1 MNNLY
6 KRPMFRKGGSAEGGI
21 TSGLQRPGYKVG
33 ERVTEVMDEMQSI
46 RPQRNTAKRRLGDLM
61 IDFGIDI
68 ASRTPTG
75 SGIGGAIST
84 TLASAKDPFDKF
96 RQSRAADEGFEDKLA
111 LGAYDVV
118 KGEQAAEKE
127 FGQKKELIKL
137 ESELNPK
144 LKKVFR
150 EEIPEVRINE
160 YADSL
165 EENDFDFIKNN
176 SREIASDIVTYNVF
190 KEKNPDSGPAKKDF
204 RGILPYEYDKKGFEF
219 ASKQDAL
226 SKLQDGQD
234 VITQQITEIQTM
246 PASPQI
252 DVSVNQE
259 KIKQLQ
265 RELQKNQQLQK
276 LITGEDD
283 MIGETI
289 LKSIAADTGD
299 FDLNDYMEY
308 KKDPD
313 AFLKKLREAKA
324 DGGRIGLNLG
334 GMSNTPMMTGMV
346 EEVQET
352 GTTDPVADLSYGELR
367 ARLPKEITDDVV
379 TTIAN
384 SKQALLDFANIRTQ
398 QDVDEFNQQY
408 NVNLVLP
415 QEG

>member
-21 TSGLQRPGYKVG
+21 TSGLQRPGYSVG
-33 ERVTEVMDEMQSI
+33 NRVKEVMGEMQSVM
-46 RPQRNTAKRRLGDLM
+46 PQRNTAKRRLGDLM

-75 SGIGGAIST
+75 SGISGAIST
-84 TLASAKDPFDKF
+84 ALASAKDPFAKF
-96 RQSRAADEGFEDKLA
+96 KQSRAADEGFEDKLA

-118 KGEQAAEKE
+118 KGEQQAEKE
-127 FGQKKELIKL
+127 FDREKELIAL
-137 ESELNPK
+137 EAKLNPK
-144 LKKVFR
+144 
-150 EEIPEVRINE
+150 N
-160 YADSL
+160 
-165 EENDFDFIKNN
+165 
-176 SREIASDIVTYNVF
+176 
-190 KEKNPDSGPAKKDF
+190 
-204 RGILPYEYDKKGFEF
+204 KKGFEF
-219 ASKQDAL
+219 ASKQEAL

-246 PASPQI
+246 PASPEV
-252 DVSVNQE
+252 DVNANQE
-259 KIKQLQ
+259 QIKQLQ
-265 RELQKNQQLQK
+265 RELEKNQQLQK

-313 AFLKKLREAKA
+313 AFLKKLREDKA

-334 GMSNTPMMTGMV
+334 GMSNKPMMTGMV

>member
-1 MNNLY
+1 
-6 KRPMFRKGGSAEGGI
+6 MFRKGGSAEGGI
-21 TSGLQRPGYKVG
+21 TSGLERPGYNVG
-33 ERVTEVMDEMQSI
+33 KRVTEVMGEMKTAL
-46 RPQRNTAKRRLGDLM
+46 PQRNSSKRRLNDFL
-61 IDFGIDI
+61 IDFGLDI
-68 ASRTPTG
+68 ASRPAQGNIFQT
-75 SGIGGAIST
+75 A
-84 TLASAKDPFDKF
+84 AMSAKDPFDRF
-96 RQSRAADEGFEDKLA
+96 QQSRAASEGFDDKLA

-118 KGEQAAEKE
+118 KGEQAAEKDFE
-127 FGQKKELIKL
+127 QKKELIAL
-137 ESELNPK
+137 EAKLNPK
-144 LKKVFR
+144 
-150 EEIPEVRINE
+150 N
-160 YADSL
+160 
-165 EENDFDFIKNN
+165 
-176 SREIASDIVTYNVF
+176 
-190 KEKNPDSGPAKKDF
+190 
-204 RGILPYEYDKKGFEF
+204 KKGFEF

-246 PASPQI
+246 PPTANV
-252 DVSVNQE
+252 DVNANQ
-259 KIKQLQ
+259 KQIKQLQ
-265 RELQKNQQLQK
+265 RDLEKNQQLQK

-324 DGGRIGLNLG
+324 NGGRIGLNLG
-334 GMSNTPMMTGMV
+334 GMSNKPMMTGMV

-352 GTTDPVADLSYGELR
+352 GTTDPVADLSFGELR

-379 TTIAN
+379 TTIAS

>member
-1 MNNLY
+1 MNNNNLY

-21 TSGLQRPGYKVG
+21 TSGLERPGYNVG
-33 ERVTEVMDEMQSI
+33 KRVTEVMGEMKTAL
-46 RPQRNTAKRRLGDLM
+46 PQRNSSKRRLNDFL
-61 IDFGIDI
+61 IDFGLDI
-68 ASRTPTG
+68 ASRPAQGNIFQT
-75 SGIGGAIST
+75 A
-84 TLASAKDPFDKF
+84 AMSAKDPFDRF
-96 RQSRAADEGFEDKLA
+96 QQSRAASEGFDDKLA

-118 KGEQAAEKE
+118 KGEQAAEKDFE
-127 FGQKKELIKL
+127 QKKELIAL
-137 ESELNPK
+137 EAKLNPK
-144 LKKVFR
+144 
-150 EEIPEVRINE
+150 N
-160 YADSL
+160 
-165 EENDFDFIKNN
+165 
-176 SREIASDIVTYNVF
+176 
-190 KEKNPDSGPAKKDF
+190 
-204 RGILPYEYDKKGFEF
+204 KKGFEF

-246 PASPQI
+246 PPTANV
-252 DVSVNQE
+252 DVNANQ
-259 KIKQLQ
+259 KQIKQLQ
-265 RELQKNQQLQK
+265 RDLEKNQQLQK

-324 DGGRIGLNLG
+324 NGGRIGLNLG
-334 GMSNTPMMTGMV
+334 GMSNKPMMTGMV

-352 GTTDPVADLSYGELR
+352 GTTDPVADLSFGELR

-379 TTIAN
+379 TTIAS

>member
-21 TSGLQRPGYKVG
+21 TSGLQRPGYNVG
-33 ERVTEVMDEMQSI
+33 NRVKEVMGEMQSVM
-46 RPQRNTAKRRLGDLM
+46 PQRNTAKRRLGDLM

-75 SGIGGAIST
+75 SGISGAIST
-84 TLASAKDPFDKF
+84 ALASAKDPFDRF
-96 RQSRAADEGFEDKLA
+96 RQSRAASEGFEDKLA

-118 KGEQAAEKE
+118 KGEQASQKE
-127 FGQKKELIKL
+127 FDREKELIAL
-137 ESELNPK
+137 EAKLNPK
-144 LKKVFR
+144 
-150 EEIPEVRINE
+150 
-160 YADSL
+160 
-165 EENDFDFIKNN
+165 
-176 SREIASDIVTYNVF
+176 NV
-190 KEKNPDSGPAKKDF
+190 
-204 RGILPYEYDKKGFEF
+204 KGFEF
-219 ASKQDAL
+219 QSKQDAL

-234 VITQQITEIQTM
+234 VITQQITDIQTM
-246 PASPQI
+246 PASPEI
-252 DVSVNQE
+252 DVNANQE
-259 KIKQLQ
+259 KIKQLK
-265 RELQKNQQLQK
+265 RELEKNQQLQT
-276 LITGEDD
+276 LITKEDD
-283 MIGETI
+283 LIGETI

-299 FDLNDYMEY
+299 FDLTDYMEY
-308 KKDPD
+308 KNNPEE
-313 AFLKKLREAKA
+313 FLKKLREDKA

-334 GMSNTPMMTGMV
+334 GMSNKPMMTGMV

-352 GTTDPVADLSYGELR
+352 GTTNPVADLSYGELR

>member
-21 TSGLQRPGYKVG
+21 TSGLQRPGYSVG
-33 ERVTEVMDEMQSI
+33 KRVTEVMDEMQSI

-61 IDFGIDI
+61 IDFRIDI
-68 ASRTPTG
+68 ASRTPMG
-75 SGIGGAIST
+75 DGIGGAIST
-84 TLASAKDPFDKF
+84 ALASAKDPFAKF
-96 RQSRAADEGFEDKLA
+96 KQSRAADEGYEDKLA

-118 KGEQAAEKE
+118 KGEQAAQTKFDRE
-127 FGQKKELIKL
+127 KELIAL
-137 ESELNPK
+137 EAKLNPK
-144 LKKVFR
+144 
-150 EEIPEVRINE
+150 
-160 YADSL
+160 
-165 EENDFDFIKNN
+165 
-176 SREIASDIVTYNVF
+176 NV
-190 KEKNPDSGPAKKDF
+190 
-204 RGILPYEYDKKGFEF
+204 KGFEF
-219 ASKQDAL
+219 QSKQDAL

-246 PASPQI
+246 PASPEV
-252 DVSVNQE
+252 DVSANQE
-259 KIKQLQ
+259 QIKQLQ

-324 DGGRIGLNLG
+324 DGGRIGLNIG
-334 GMSNTPMMTGMV
+334 GMSNTPMMTNMV

>member
-1 MNNLY
+1 
-6 KRPMFRKGGSAEGGI
+6 MFRKGGSAEGGI
-21 TSGLQRPGYKVG
+21 TSGLQRPGYNVG
-33 ERVTEVMDEMQSI
+33 NRVTEVMDEMQSI

-68 ASRTPTG
+68 ATRPPTG

-84 TLASAKDPFDKF
+84 ALASARDPLDRF
-96 RQSRAADEGFEDKLA
+96 RQSRAASEGFEDKLA

-118 KGEQAAEKE
+118 KGEQES
-127 FGQKKELIKL
+127 QKKFDREKELIAL
-137 ESELNPK
+137 EAKLNPK
-144 LKKVFR
+144 
-150 EEIPEVRINE
+150 
-160 YADSL
+160 
-165 EENDFDFIKNN
+165 
-176 SREIASDIVTYNVF
+176 NV
-190 KEKNPDSGPAKKDF
+190 
-204 RGILPYEYDKKGFEF
+204 KGFEF
-219 ASKQDAL
+219 QSKQEAL

-246 PASPQI
+246 PPTSANIGDTQEQI
-252 DVSVNQE
+252 E
-259 KIKQLQ
+259 QLQ
-265 RELQKNQQLQK
+265 RELEKNQQLQK

-313 AFLKKLREAKA
+313 AFLKKLREDKA
-324 DGGRIGLNLG
+324 DGGRIGLSLG
-334 GMSNTPMMTGMV
+334 GMSNKPMMTDMV

-352 GTTDPVADLSYGELR
+352 GTTDPVADLSYAELR
-367 ARLPKEITDDVV
+367 ARLPKEITDDVI
-379 TTIAN
+379 TTIAS

>member
-1 MNNLY
+1 MNNNNLY

-21 TSGLQRPGYKVG
+21 TSGLQRPGYSVG
-33 ERVTEVMDEMQSI
+33 NRVTEVMEEM
-46 RPQRNTAKRRLGDLM
+46 RTALPQRNSSKRRFNDFL
-61 IDFGIDI
+61 IDFGLDI
-68 ASRTPTG
+68 ATRSPMG
-75 SGIGGAIST
+75 SGVGGAIST
-84 TLASAKDPFDKF
+84 ALASAKDPFAKF
-96 RQSRAADEGFEDKLA
+96 QQSRAASEGFDDKLA

-118 KGEQAAEKE
+118 KGEQASQKE
-127 FGQKKELIKL
+127 FDREKELIAL
-137 ESELNPK
+137 EAKLNPK
-144 LKKVFR
+144 
-150 EEIPEVRINE
+150 
-160 YADSL
+160 
-165 EENDFDFIKNN
+165 
-176 SREIASDIVTYNVF
+176 NV
-190 KEKNPDSGPAKKDF
+190 
-204 RGILPYEYDKKGFEF
+204 KGFEF
-219 ASKQDAL
+219 QSKQDAL

-246 PASPQI
+246 PPTSANIGDTQEQI
-252 DVSVNQE
+252 E
-259 KIKQLQ
+259 QLQ
-265 RELQKNQQLQK
+265 RELEKNQQLQT

-313 AFLKKLREAKA
+313 AFLKKLREDKA
-324 DGGRIGLNLG
+324 DGGRIGLSLG
-334 GMSNTPMMTGMV
+334 GMSNKPMMTGMV

>member
-1 MNNLY
+1 MNNNNLY

-21 TSGLQRPGYKVG
+21 TSGLQSRPGYKVG
-33 ERVTEVMDEMQSI
+33 ERVTEVMDEMRSVI
-46 RPQRNTAKRRLGDLM
+46 PQRNTPRRRFNDFL

-68 ASRTPTG
+68 ATRPPMG
-75 SGIGGAIST
+75 SGVGGAIST
-84 TLASAKDPFDKF
+84 ALASAKDPFDRFK
-96 RQSRAADEGFEDKLA
+96 QSRAASEGFDDKLA

-118 KGEQAAEKE
+118 KGEQASQKE
-127 FGQKKELIKL
+127 FDREKELIAL
-137 ESELNPK
+137 EAKLNPK
-144 LKKVFR
+144 
-150 EEIPEVRINE
+150 
-160 YADSL
+160 
-165 EENDFDFIKNN
+165 
-176 SREIASDIVTYNVF
+176 NV
-190 KEKNPDSGPAKKDF
+190 
-204 RGILPYEYDKKGFEF
+204 KGFEF
-219 ASKQDAL
+219 ESKQDAL

-246 PASPQI
+246 PATGANVGDS
-252 DVSVNQE
+252 QE
-259 KIKQLQ
+259 KIKQLK
-265 RELQKNQQLQK
+265 RELEKNQQLQT
-276 LITGEDD
+276 LITKEDD
-283 MIGETI
+283 LIGETI

-299 FDLNDYMEY
+299 FDLTDYMEY
-308 KKDPD
+308 KNNPEE
-313 AFLKKLREAKA
+313 FLKKLREDKA

-334 GMSNTPMMTGMV
+334 GMSNKPMMTGMV

>member
-1 MNNLY
+1 MPGNLY

-21 TSGLQRPGYKVG
+21 TSGLQRPGYNVG
-33 ERVTEVMDEMQSI
+33 KRVTDVVEEMQSVM
-46 RPQRNTAKRRLGDLM
+46 PQRNTAKRRLGDLM

-75 SGIGGAIST
+75 SGISGAIST
-84 TLASAKDPFDKF
+84 ALASAKDPFAKF
-96 RQSRAADEGFEDKLA
+96 QQSRAASEGFEDKLA

-118 KGEQAAEKE
+118 KGEQAAQKE
-127 FGQKKELIKL
+127 FDREKELIAL
-137 ESELNPK
+137 EAKLNPK
-144 LKKVFR
+144 
-150 EEIPEVRINE
+150 N
-160 YADSL
+160 
-165 EENDFDFIKNN
+165 
-176 SREIASDIVTYNVF
+176 
-190 KEKNPDSGPAKKDF
+190 
-204 RGILPYEYDKKGFEF
+204 KKGFEF
-219 ASKQDAL
+219 ASKQEAL

-246 PASPQI
+246 PSSPQV
-252 DVSVNQE
+252 DVNANQE

-265 RELQKNQQLQK
+265 RELEKNQQLQK

-313 AFLKKLREAKA
+313 AFLKKLREDKA

-334 GMSNTPMMTGMV
+334 GMSNKPMMTGMV

>member
-1 MNNLY
+1 MNNNNLY

-21 TSGLQRPGYKVG
+21 TSGLERPGYNVG
-33 ERVTEVMDEMQSI
+33 KRVTEVMGEMKTAL
-46 RPQRNTAKRRLGDLM
+46 PQRNSSKRRLNDFL
-61 IDFGIDI
+61 IDFGLDI
-68 ASRTPTG
+68 ASRPAQGNIFQT
-75 SGIGGAIST
+75 A
-84 TLASAKDPFDKF
+84 AMSAKDPFDRF
-96 RQSRAADEGFEDKLA
+96 QQSRAASEGFDDKLA

-118 KGEQAAEKE
+118 KGEQAAEKDFE
-127 FGQKKELIKL
+127 QKKELIAL
-137 ESELNPK
+137 EAKLNPK
-144 LKKVFR
+144 
-150 EEIPEVRINE
+150 N
-160 YADSL
+160 
-165 EENDFDFIKNN
+165 
-176 SREIASDIVTYNVF
+176 
-190 KEKNPDSGPAKKDF
+190 
-204 RGILPYEYDKKGFEF
+204 KKGFEF

-246 PASPQI
+246 PPTAANVGDS
-252 DVSVNQE
+252 QE
-259 KIKQLQ
+259 KIKQLK
-265 RELQKNQQLQK
+265 RELEKNQQLQK

-334 GMSNTPMMTGMV
+334 GMSNKPMMTGMV

>member
-1 MNNLY
+1 MNNNNLY

-21 TSGLQRPGYKVG
+21 TSGLERPGYNVG
-33 ERVTEVMDEMQSI
+33 KRVTEVMGEMKTAL
-46 RPQRNTAKRRLGDLM
+46 PQRNSSKRRLNDFL
-61 IDFGIDI
+61 IDFGLDI
-68 ASRTPTG
+68 ASRPAQGNIFQT
-75 SGIGGAIST
+75 A
-84 TLASAKDPFDKF
+84 AMSAKDPFDRF
-96 RQSRAADEGFEDKLA
+96 QQSRAASEGFDDKLA

-118 KGEQAAEKE
+118 KSQQDAQTKFDRE
-127 FGQKKELIKL
+127 KELIAL
-137 ESELNPK
+137 EAKLNPK
-144 LKKVFR
+144 
-150 EEIPEVRINE
+150 N
-160 YADSL
+160 
-165 EENDFDFIKNN
+165 
-176 SREIASDIVTYNVF
+176 
-190 KEKNPDSGPAKKDF
+190 
-204 RGILPYEYDKKGFEF
+204 KKGFEF

-246 PASPQI
+246 PPTANV
-252 DVSVNQE
+252 DVNANQ
-259 KIKQLQ
+259 KQIKQLQ
-265 RELQKNQQLQK
+265 RDLEKNQQLQK

-324 DGGRIGLNLG
+324 NGGRIGLNLG
-334 GMSNTPMMTGMV
+334 GMSNKPMMTGMV

-352 GTTDPVADLSYGELR
+352 GTTDPVADLSFGELR

-379 TTIAN
+379 TTIAS

>member
-1 MNNLY
+1 MNNNLY
-6 KRPMFRKGGSAEGGI
+6 KRPMFRKGGSADGGI
-21 TSGLQRPGYKVG
+21 TSGLQRPGYNVG
-33 ERVTEVMDEMQSI
+33 NRVKEVMGEMESI

-84 TLASAKDPFDKF
+84 ALASAKDPFDRF
-96 RQSRAADEGFEDKLA
+96 RQSRAADEGYEDKLA

-118 KGEQAAEKE
+118 KGEQAAKTKFDRE
-127 FGQKKELIKL
+127 KELIAL
-137 ESELNPK
+137 EAKLNPK
-144 LKKVFR
+144 
-150 EEIPEVRINE
+150 
-160 YADSL
+160 
-165 EENDFDFIKNN
+165 
-176 SREIASDIVTYNVF
+176 NV
-190 KEKNPDSGPAKKDF
+190 
-204 RGILPYEYDKKGFEF
+204 KGFEF
-219 ASKQDAL
+219 QSKQDAL

-246 PASPQI
+246 PATGANVGDS
-252 DVSVNQE
+252 QE
-259 KIKQLQ
+259 KIKQLK
-265 RELQKNQQLQK
+265 RELEKNQQLQT
-276 LITGEDD
+276 LITKEDD
-283 MIGETI
+283 LIGETI

-299 FDLNDYMEY
+299 FDLTDYMEY
-308 KKDPD
+308 KNNPEE
-313 AFLKKLREAKA
+313 FLKKLREDKA

-334 GMSNTPMMTGMV
+334 GMSNKPMMTGMV